1 MRHQIGTRVGAFPLS
16 AVYPL
21 LIVVP
26 GAAMLQVVGVRDTGG
41 ALTGLLLGLLGMY
54 CIASLTTWLFTAIAE
69 KLLATLGSVASGR
82 EPAAPSTATNPTG
95 A

>member
-1 MRHQIGTRVGAFPLS
+1 MRHQIGTRNSAFPLS

-21 LIVVP
+21 LIVIP
-26 GAAMLQVVGVRDTGG
+26 GAAMLQVVGIRDTGG

-54 CIASLTTWLFTAIAE
+54 CIASLSTWLFTAVAG
-69 KLLATLGSVASGR
+69 KMLALLASVASGR
-82 EPAAPSTATNPTG
+82 HSAAAAVANPTG